1 MLLLR
6 APLPDF
12 VPFREGCP
20 PGAPSSSTGQS
31 HPVLSSSS
39 LPAHWPLGHKQG
51 YQASCCPPPSSQDSS
66 LGDLCKQQ
74 NHTLDYNLAPGLLG
88 RGILPGKYSHSD
100 KSLGE
105 KAPLRIHR

>member
-39 LPAHWPLGHKQG
+39 LPAHWLLGHKQG

-66 LGDLCKQQ
+66 LGDLCTWSPIPAA
-74 NHTLDYNLAPGLLG
+74 HPSLPSVHPGTL
-88 RGILPGKYSHSD
+88 
-100 KSLGE
+100 
-105 KAPLRIHR
+105 